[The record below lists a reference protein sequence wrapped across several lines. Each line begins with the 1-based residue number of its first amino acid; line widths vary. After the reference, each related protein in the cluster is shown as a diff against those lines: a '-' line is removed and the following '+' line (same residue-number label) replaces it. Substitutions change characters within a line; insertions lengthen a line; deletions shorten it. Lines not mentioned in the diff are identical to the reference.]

1 MADTGKQNPF
11 AKYAPSPPAAAQAG
25 AGNPF
30 AKYGGAT
37 PDATPAVTPAPAAV
51 PSAAASGP
59 SVAAGNMAKAAAGR
73 SGTYAPGAHK
83 PTFDEFMQGAEAW
96 ARGASFG
103 TSDDASAGL
112 AALILKAKGDP
123 RAMHDLYT
131 QLDQAE
137 NARIDQYE
145 AQNGKGAE
153 IAGMFT
159 GPGVVRLGKWIGN
172 GANWLY
178 RAGRASLGGAGG
190 AAAADV
196 GYAKPGEKIDP
207 ARTGTAAAIGGVA
220 GPVLQGATEVIAPP
234 ISAAAA
240 RLINQGVR
248 PRVGQLMGGAAKA
261 TEEKLESLPLMGD
274 AAKNAQRAA
283 IEQFNRATFNNVLRP
298 LGIEVDPAQAV
309 GREGYQTIRG
319 ILDDH
324 YDQIL
329 PHLNLTADIP
339 FQMTMAGIDRMAAAL
354 PPPQAAQYAQI
365 INNEFASKLTS
376 GPNGTWSMDGH
387 TLKSVE
393 SELSRWA
400 GNLRADPSANQKALG
415 DVIQDVI
422 STVRNELTRQNP
434 TYAPQL
440 QAVNEAYARFTRLRD
455 AMSKLG
461 AHDGIFT
468 PAQLLS
474 AVKSQDRS
482 AGKGAFAGGTALMQ
496 DLASDANQVIG
507 SKYPDSG
514 TAGRLLLNGGVLS
527 ALGGGAHYAP
537 ETAVG
542 TAASLG
548 IGSIPY
554 LPGVRN
560 WFSSPYAQGTGALL
574 RQVNP
579 GVASQLPQ
587 AQGAQD
593 MMAR

>member
-1 MADTGKQNPF
+1 MADTGKTNPF

-30 AKYGGAT
+30 AKYGGG

-159 GPGVVRLGKWIGN
+159 GPGVVKLGKWIGN

-234 ISAAAA
+234 ISAAAG
-240 RLINQGVR
+240 RLINQGIR
-248 PRVGQLMGGAAKA
+248 PTLGQLMGGAAKA
-261 TEEKLESLPLMGD
+261 TEEKATSIPLTGD
-274 AAKNAQRAA
+274 LIKNAQRRA

-298 LGIEVDPAQAV
+298 VGVEVDATQAV
-309 GREGYQTIRG
+309 GREGYQHVQR
-319 ILDDH
+319 ILSDRFDEL
-324 YDQIL
+324 L
-329 PHLNLTADIP
+329 PHLNLTADVP
-339 FQMTMAGIDRMAAAL
+339 FQMTMAGVERIAAAL
-354 PPPQAAQYAQI
+354 PPEQAQT
-365 INNEFASKLTS
+365 FARIMNTEVTSKLTAAPS
-376 GPNGTWSMDGH
+376 GGWTMDGH
-387 TLKSVE
+387 TFKGVE
-393 SELSRWA
+393 SEFSRII
-400 GNLRADPSANQKALG
+400 GELRSDPSFNQRELG
-415 DVIQDVI
+415 RVLQDTLATFR
-422 STVRNELTRQNP
+422 STLERQNP
-434 TYAPQL
+434 QFAPQL
-440 QAVNEAYARFTRLRD
+440 RALNESWARFTRLRD

-461 AHDGIFT
+461 APDGIFT
-468 PAQLLS
+468 PAQLLN
-474 AVKSQDRS
+474 AVKSGDKSR
-482 AGKGAFAGGTALMQ
+482 GKGAFAGGTAMMQ
-496 DLASDANQVIG
+496 DLAEDASGVLGRN
-507 SKYPDSG
+507 YPDSG
-514 TAGRLLLNGGVLS
+514 SAGRAAIA
-527 ALGGGAHYAP
+527 ALGLGYGAHIEP
-537 ETAVG
+537 H
-542 TAASLG
+542 TAAGLAATTL
-548 IGSIPY
+548 PY

-560 WFSSPYAQGTGALL
+560 WFSSPYAQGAGALL